1 MFRNY
6 KILKLFTN
14 NTKLRRVKEKMF
26 RNYKILKLFTNNAK
40 LRSGKLNKKIITTK
54 NIKNNKENY

>member
-14 NTKLRRVKEKMF
+14 NTKLRKVKEKMF
-26 RNYKILKLFTNNAK
+26 RNYKILKLFTNNTKSRSDK
-40 LRSGKLNKKIITTK
+40 LKKLIQLKMK
-54 NIKNNKENY
+54 

>member
-14 NTKLRRVKEKMF
+14 DTKLRKVKEKMF
-26 RNYKILKLFTNNAK
+26 RNDKILKLFTNNTK
-40 LRSGKLNKKIITTK
+40 LRSDKLNKKINTTK
-54 NIKNNKENY
+54 NEIRYKN

>member
-14 NTKLRRVKEKMF
+14 NTKLRKVKEKMF
-26 RNYKILKLFTNNAK
+26 RNYKIQKLFFFFFFFFFMNGNTERAQCA
-40 LRSGKLNKKIITTK
+40 LSQVCIP
-54 NIKNNKENY
+54 